1 MKDKPVIIAELNPAP
16 TLDDFSHSL
25 NEQLDY
31 HLNEALEFIPYLEK
45 QSNDW
50 YRDSNLDELLV
61 HLRNL
66 QEIEATKSKLLEF
79 SINNDF
85 RTSAKG

>member
-1 MKDKPVIIAELNPAP
+1 MKDKPVTIAALNPAP

-31 HLNEALEFIPYLEK
+31 HLNEALEFIPYLESIK
-45 QSNDW
+45 HFSAGSKLN
-50 YRDSNLDELLV
+50 ELIV

-66 QEIEATKSKLLEF
+66 QDIEITKSKLLEF

>member
-1 MKDKPVIIAELNPAP
+1 MKDKPVNIAALNPAP
-16 TLDDFSHSL
+16 TLDHFSDSL
-25 NEQLDY
+25 NSQLDY

-45 QSNDW
+45 QSNFFVTDT
-50 YRDSNLDELLV
+50 NLNELLV

-66 QEIEATKSKLLEF
+66 REIEAVKSKLLEF